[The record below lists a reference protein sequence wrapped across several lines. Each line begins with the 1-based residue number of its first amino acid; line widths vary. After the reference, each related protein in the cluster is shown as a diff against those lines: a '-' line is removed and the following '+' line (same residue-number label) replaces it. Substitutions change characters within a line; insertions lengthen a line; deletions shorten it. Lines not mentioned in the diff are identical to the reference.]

1 MLRVTPIHRIGTI
14 STALANLV
22 LLTSNSFSVCD
33 PFGVL
38 FIGGVVF
45 RLMSL
50 PATIYGDR
58 CVSRAACALPELQEA
73 YQQYRAIVDHP
84 RAIIWEKKV
93 AAQKLKNDRDR
104 IFRNYHTDNVRLVV
118 PHGAALLWAW
128 YTLCSPAQQIGD
140 FLSVGSVGN
149 TAAAVNTVTP
159 LTFQVL
165 GLSFDPT
172 LVVAATITLFN
183 VHEYL
188 KRRTGFSD
196 GLDEWIQ
203 QASRCSTI
211 VWSGFVALVMFTQ
224 IFTGFVSF
232 IPPHIAPVWLGISV
246 VSGCKSVLVNH
257 TAPMRALLSIEDYPP
272 SHGSYGAS
280 STAEAHEY
288 RLAFTG
294 VDAEER
300 REMWQT
306 QKKALDYE
314 CNVRLHR
321 MLKQVGLFD
330 RVEEAEYEA
339 EKLKRKLSVARE
351 RRQQREARE
360 KDGSQEEEEKERER
374 ESICDEGLV
383 STSHIRET
391 DVVGPSAA
399 SVAATHFDDIQL
411 QDNER
416 RQKRR
421 GVVQS

>member
-1 MLRVTPIHRIGTI
+1 MLRGTPICRIGTI

-22 LLTSNSFSVCD
+22 LFTSNSIGVYD

-38 FIGGVVF
+38 FIGGVVC
-45 RLMSL
+45 RMISL

-58 CVSRAACALPELQEA
+58 CVSRAACALPELHEA
-73 YQQYRAIVDHP
+73 NQQYRVIVDHP

-104 IFRNYHTDNVRLVV
+104 IFRSHHIDNVRLVL
-118 PHGAALLWAW
+118 PHIVALLWSW
-128 YTLCSPAQQIGD
+128 YTLCIPAQQLGD
-140 FLSVGSVGN
+140 FLSVVSGN
-149 TAAAVNTVTP
+149 TVAAVNMVTP
-159 LTFQVL
+159 LTFQIL
-165 GLSFDPT
+165 GFSLDPT
-172 LVVAATITLFN
+172 LVVAASITLFN
-183 VHEYL
+183 VREHF

-196 GLDEWIQ
+196 GLNEWIQ
-203 QASRCSTI
+203 QINRSSTI
-211 VWSGFVALVMFTQ
+211 AWGTFMVCVILSQV
-224 IFTGFVSF
+224 FTGFVSF

-257 TAPMRALLSIEDYPP
+257 TAPMRALFSIQDYPL
-272 SHGSYGAS
+272 SHGSYGAL

-330 RVEEAEYEA
+330 RVEEAEYEV
-339 EKLKRKLSVARE
+339 EKLKRKLSVASA
-351 RRQQREARE
+351 RRQQREAEE
-360 KDGSQEEEEKERER
+360 KEGSQEEERICAEGLASTTDIR
-374 ESICDEGLV
+374 ES
-383 STSHIRET
+383 
-391 DVVGPSAA
+391 DVVGPSAD
-399 SVAATHFDDIQL
+399 SVAASRFDDIQL

-421 GVVQS
+421 NVIQS